1 MPTFTPTHTLLVR
14 LLAVLGGGFLGGALR
29 YMILTDFTFTT
40 ATGFGVYLKPS
51 SLSDFLDI
59 RLLVINTVGVFV
71 ATWLLLGG
79 MGNSSPDAPGRLFW
93 TTGILGGLTTYS
105 SLIGELGLIWG
116 DSRLLAVLVGIIALG
131 AAYGAGLL
139 AFWLRRR
146 WGQGSR

>member
-1 MPTFTPTHTLLVR
+1 
-14 LLAVLGGGFLGGALR
+14 
-29 YMILTDFTFTT
+29 MILTDFSFTT
-40 ATGFGVYLKPS
+40 ATGFVGYAKH
-51 SLSDFLDI
+51 SLSDYLDI
-59 RLLVINTVGVFV
+59 RLLVINTIGVFV

-93 TTGILGGLTTYS
+93 ITGLLGGLTTYS

-116 DSRLLAVLVGIIALG
+116 DSRLLAVLVGAITLG

-139 AFWLRRR
+139 AFWLRRK